1 MQDTAGEIRTKSQAT
16 YSCGPLHMDEQRQDD
31 QLEPKYNSSVPI
43 QDVALKTYQERWTIE
58 MGGGRG
64 SKRSVLAVRHDDDD
78 IGFCLVG
85 LYGIST
91 IVGYLRPNPLL
102 GGCGKTW
109 FRRCFTYIYIVIHR
123 LICFVLSELISV
135 ARQYLPVAGNRNPV
149 GSNVK
154 PKLLTI
160 QRGDI
165 SCEVNFKTVMN
176 HNYYCLHTS
185 IQRLLNIYIYNIAAA
200 SIYIYIYIYGTAG
213 FMLYAFIK

>member
-1 MQDTAGEIRTKSQAT
+1 MRDTAGEIRTKSQAT

-43 QDVALKTYQERWTIE
+43 QDVALKTYQERGTIE

-102 GGCGKTW
+102 GGLV
-109 FRRCFTYIYIVIHR
+109 RRGSEGVYIYIVIHR

-135 ARQYLPVAGNRNPV
+135 ARQYLPVAGIETRLAQT
-149 GSNVK
+149 SN
-154 PKLLTI
+154 
-160 QRGDI
+160 Q
-165 SCEVNFKTVMN
+165 SF
-176 HNYYCLHTS
+176 
-185 IQRLLNIYIYNIAAA
+185 
-200 SIYIYIYIYGTAG
+200 
-213 FMLYAFIK
+213 